1 MKRDVKECFADQCSI
16 SLAPLVLSKVFVVVA
31 SSLFV
36 VYDNEP
42 ADKLLV
48 TDTHFLLAGAQDNAS
63 SFEIDFK

>member
-1 MKRDVKECFADQCSI
+1 M
-16 SLAPLVLSKVFVVVA
+16 FVVVA

-42 ADKLLV
+42 PDKLLV

>member
-1 MKRDVKECFADQCSI
+1 MKERNVLLTNAL
-16 SLAPLVLSKVFVVVA
+16 SLRPLFVLSKVFVVVA

>member
-1 MKRDVKECFADQCSI
+1 MYRNVLLTNAL
-16 SLAPLVLSKVFVVVA
+16 SLRPLFVLSKVFVVVA